1 MGDKIKIRL
10 QLDHAGIAELL
21 TSDGVSDVCG
31 SAARAISDAAGEGF
45 QASGPWRAKF
55 GGGRSAW
62 RVKAVTHEA
71 KVAEAE
77 DKALSRAVQSCRR

>member
-21 TSDGVSDVCG
+21 TSDGVSDACG
-31 SAARAISDAAGEGF
+31 AAARTISDAAGDGF

-62 RVKAVTHEA
+62 RVKAVTDAA
-71 KVAEAE
+71 KIAEAE

>member
-1 MGDKIKIRL
+1 MGDKITIRL
-10 QLDHAGIAELL
+10 QLDHAGISELL
-21 TSDGVSDVCG
+21 TSDGVSDACG
-31 SAARAISDAAGEGF
+31 AAARAISSAAGEGF
-45 QASGPWRAKF
+45 EASGPWRANF

-62 RVKAVTHEA
+62 RVKAETYEA

>member
-1 MGDKIKIRL
+1 MGEKIKIRL

-45 QASGPWRAKF
+45 QASGPWRASF
-55 GGGRSAW
+55 GCGRSAW
-62 RVKAVTHEA
+62 RVKAVTYEA